1 METFVVDTSVVLEDF
16 EVINDLEN
24 AEVVIPLA
32 VLQELDDH
40 KRDLGVTGYNARS
53 FIKLLEKLRQNA
65 SLSDGVPLGPSCSLK
80 VETTE
85 FPHPTADQ
93 RILAL
98 CERLQ
103 KEAKNKI
110 FLLSEDIS
118 LRLLAEGKGVSAK
131 SGMYMHDE
139 SLYRGVR
146 EIQVDKSELD
156 LFFKNKQMPISS
168 AYPNEYFIMRTAT
181 NGGAIGKYKQKA
193 GCIIPLGDTEA
204 VNDFVRARNAN
215 QRFLVDAILDP
226 DISIVMAASR
236 AGCGKTIIAL
246 GTALYLTRQTRDY
259 QRVVI
264 TKAVTPVGGRDA
276 IGYLPGSFDEKM
288 RFWTL
293 NFTDNLSVISNWES
307 GGYGSDIFTAKDI
320 EVCSLMHMRGRSLHH
335 SIIILDEAQNISP
348 KEAKTI
354 VTRIGEGSKLIVLGD
369 ITQIDVPYLNEYNN
383 GLTYMTNKFK
393 DYDIAASVYLDKNE
407 RSKLSTLA
415 AEIM

>member
-1 METFVVDTSVVLEDF
+1 METFVVDTSVILEDF
-16 EVINDLEN
+16 EVINDLKN
-24 AEVVIPLA
+24 AEIVIPLA
-32 VLQELDDH
+32 VLQELDEH
-40 KRDLGVTGYNARS
+40 KRDLGATGYNARS
-53 FIKLLEKLRQNA
+53 FIKQLEKLRQKA
-65 SLSDGVPLGPSCSLK
+65 SLSDGVSFGPSCSLK

-85 FPHPTADQ
+85 FPHLTADQ

-98 CERLQ
+98 CQSLQ

-118 LRLLAEGKGVSAK
+118 LRLLAEGKGISAK
-131 SGMYMHDE
+131 SGMYMQDE
-139 SLYRGVR
+139 SLYKGVR
-146 EIQVDKSELD
+146 EIQVDKTELD
-156 LFFKNKQMPISS
+156 LFFKNKQMPISP

-193 GCIIPLGDTEA
+193 GCIIPLGDTE
-204 VNDFVRARNAN
+204 VIGDFVRARNAN
-215 QRFLVDAILDP
+215 QKFLVDAILDP
-226 DISIVMAASR
+226 GISLVMAVSK
-236 AGCGKTIIAL
+236 AGCGKTILAL
-246 GTALYLTRQTRDY
+246 GAALYLTRRTRDY
-259 QRVVI
+259 QKVVI
-264 TKAVTPVGGRDA
+264 TKAVAPVGGRDA

-293 NFTDNLSVISNWES
+293 NFIDNLPMVSDEE
-307 GGYGSDIFTAKDI
+307 GGYEPSIFTAKDI
-320 EVCSLMHMRGRSLHH
+320 EVCSLMHMRGRSLRH
-335 SIIILDEAQNISP
+335 SIVILDEAQNIGP

-393 DYDIAASVYLDKNE
+393 THDIAASVYLEKNE

-415 AEIM
+415 AEIL